1 MTHRNPGGM
10 DPQTVRQL
18 AQQLARWATDVI
30 ERGRTPF
37 RRAEIFPRLCTAVG
51 TMAPPLVLWI
61 NRDSYMAGGVIF
73 FPVETTPETLDQA
86 AACAAALGLNIFTTW
101 GAREI
106 TYWQFRD
113 HSASPLRSWPLIRNS
128 KTSTADFHDA
138 LLRLME
144 DLKAYSV
151 LGALPAG
158 QMPPCYLAN
167 LYQATLAGVIPM
179 LTADRHRHGIAEYAA
194 GHELPSARDQ
204 AGLTLGRLLALLQA
218 NQLPSVIAAGDLERV
233 LVAALPS
240 LDEPLQSA
248 LRRRGQEPAL
258 PEPCQVRFHLLLHRL
273 RQLDLSRDRDR
284 AAAAL
289 EILLQHQSEAFGG
302 RPLPA
307 SRPAGSDA
315 TGPSLFLFPD
325 APPATHCAFGE
336 AIAPA
341 LSGLLT
347 LLRQLR
353 GQSQPLCQVD
363 DPLCLPGQPAP
374 SYICGTLDDGRMPLP
389 EQRRVMTTQL
399 RISWPARRFRLP
411 PKTPR
416 WAWQLL
422 HVLGLAAPN
431 ARLTLVTPDGW
442 LASDFGRLLLQW
454 IQETGSIMRL
464 RREPGRCLQLDLIKR
479 RQWDGA
485 TVLEQA
491 GRSRS
496 VPWADL
502 LGGPPILTALYLEL
516 PESLYL
522 ALREG
527 RLCIPEPAQWPAGHL
542 DILQLFIRSKLGRYL
557 WQQVGGGRALPRRG
571 TLEKQAQTAGLP
583 LPHLQALKGLQ
594 RWYDDQDQGGP
605 DPARFEGELAV
616 WLPGCI
622 PPPSSAPPPC
632 DSRAPDTA
640 PIDDDQLAM
649 VAQRVFLDGVPR
661 FPEQYLYDYYRPD
674 LQHYEYRGALQAGA
688 EFFGCIELQDTGGR
702 IFKVQ
707 GRDTARALLL
717 ISACRPAPVQLPTDP
732 RLVAAILGRYLTD
745 LQRLR
750 RDLLQALRQQFP
762 ETGTTETLAD
772 QIWMER
778 GLPPWSLVQDT
789 LSPP

>member
-1 MTHRNPGGM
+1 MTQRNPGGM
-10 DPQTVRQL
+10 DPQTIRQL

-37 RRAEIFPRLCTAVG
+37 RRAEVFPRLYTAGG
-51 TMAPPLVLWI
+51 TMVPPLVLWI

-73 FPVETTPETLDQA
+73 FPAETTPESLEQA
-86 AACAAALGLNIFTTW
+86 AACAAALGLSIFTTW

-113 HSASPLRSWPLIRNS
+113 QSATPLRSWPLKRTS

-151 LGALPAG
+151 LGALPVC

-167 LYQATLAGVIPM
+167 MYQATLAGVIPM
-179 LTADRHRHGIAEYAA
+179 LAADRHRQGMAEYAA
-194 GHELPSARDQ
+194 GHEIPSARDQ
-204 AGLTLGRLLALLQA
+204 AGLTLGRLLALLHA
-218 NQLPSVIAAGDLERV
+218 NQLPSVIAAGDLEKI
-233 LVAALPS
+233 LIAALPS

-248 LRRRGQEPAL
+248 LRLRNQEPAL

-273 RQLDLSRDRDR
+273 RQLDLSRDRAR

-289 EILLQHQSEAFGG
+289 EILLQHQAEALGG

-307 SRPAGSDA
+307 GGDA

-325 APPATHCAFGE
+325 APPATHCAFDE
-336 AIAPA
+336 AATPA
-341 LSGLLT
+341 LSGLLA

-353 GQSQPLCQVD
+353 GLPQPLCQVD
-363 DPLCLPGQPAP
+363 DPLCLPAKPAP
-374 SYICGTLDDGRMPLP
+374 STICGTLDDGRTPLP
-389 EQRRVMTTQL
+389 EQRRVMTTKL

-411 PKTPR
+411 PATPR

-422 HVLGLAAPN
+422 HVLGLAAPH
-431 ARLTLVTPDGW
+431 AHLTLVTPDGW
-442 LASDFGRLLLQW
+442 LSSDFGRLLLQW
-454 IQETGSIMRL
+454 IQETASIMGL
-464 RREPGRCLQLDLIKR
+464 RREPGRCLQLDLIKQ

-491 GRSRS
+491 GHARS
-496 VPWADL
+496 VPWATL
-502 LGGPPILTALYLEL
+502 LAGPPVLTALYLEL
-516 PESLYL
+516 PDPLYL

-527 RLCIPEPAQWPAGHL
+527 RLSIPEPGQWPAGHL
-542 DILQLFIRSKLGRYL
+542 DIIQLFTRSKLGRYL
-557 WQQVGGGRALPRRG
+557 WQQVSGARALPRRG
-571 TLEKQAQTAGLP
+571 SLEKQAQINGLP
-583 LPHLQALKGLQ
+583 LPHQQALKGLQ
-594 RWYDDQDQGGP
+594 RWCDEQGQDGP
-605 DPARFEGELAV
+605 DPARFESELAV
-616 WLPGCI
+616 WLPDCI
-622 PPPSSAPPPC
+622 PPPSSEPPPC
-632 DSRAPDTA
+632 ATWAQDRA

-674 LQHYEYRGALQAGA
+674 LQHYEYRGALRAGA

-702 IFKVQ
+702 IFRVQ

-717 ISACRPAPVQLPTDP
+717 IAACRSAPVQLPTDP
-732 RLVAAILGRYLTD
+732 RLVAAILDRYLTD

-762 ETGTTETLAD
+762 DTDTTETLAD

-778 GLPPWSLVQDT
+778 GLPPWTLVQDT
-789 LSPP
+789 LSPL